1 MGQPEAITVEINLPV
16 PMRDGTILRANV
28 TRPAGEGRWPV
39 LLSRL
44 PYGKDLPVGAADLD
58 PVQAARRGYVV
69 IVQDVRGSGASDGE
83 WYPFRAE
90 ADDGVDTIAW
100 AAELPYSDG
109 QVGMFGG
116 SYLGHTQ
123 WTAALKQPPA
133 LKTMIPVYTWADP
146 FNGMIYRG
154 GALELGITASWNL
167 LMGLG
172 EVIRRNRQDP
182 RAMGA
187 AMKRWAGE
195 FDALGLSGFDSLPI
209 REFAPLKR
217 QDVAS
222 FVFDTLDVPMD
233 GAREPF
239 SSLTILGKY
248 DRVQASAL
256 NIGCW
261 FDIFLADTIAHYQG
275 MRAQG
280 KPTKLLIGPWVHGR
294 MSNPVGE
301 RNFGFGAQASMIDM
315 RMDLGNIQLRWFDHW
330 LKGRDTGMLQEAPIT
345 LFVMGANVWRDEWE
359 WPLTRAVPTPWY
371 LRENG
376 GLSPQPPAAEDPD
389 RYDYDPTDPVPTVG
403 GATLIMTPEYPPGPR
418 DQRRIEARPDV
429 LVYTSDPLPTAVE
442 VTGPITV
449 HLWAV
454 SSAPDT
460 DFVAR
465 LLDVGPDGCSF
476 NLTDGIIRAR
486 YRHFAQGEP
495 ASLIEP
501 GRAYEYVIDL
511 WATSNVFLAGHR
523 IRVQVTSSSFPR
535 WDRNLNIGLPT
546 AHDAAPRVAHQ
557 TILHDSEH
565 PSRIILPLV
574 NASDP
579 VQ

>member
-1 MGQPEAITVEINLPV
+1 MGHPEAITVEINVPV
-16 PMRDGTILRANV
+16 PMRDGVTLRANV
-28 TRPAGEGRWPV
+28 YRPAGDGRWPV

-44 PYGKDLPVGAADLD
+44 PYGKDLPAGSADLD
-58 PVQAARRGYVV
+58 PLQAARRGYVV

-83 WYPFRAE
+83 WYPFRFE

-100 AAELPYSDG
+100 AADLPYSTG

-123 WTAALKQPPA
+123 WVAALKQPPA
-133 LKTMIPVYTWADP
+133 LKAMIPIYTWADP

-154 GALELGITASWNL
+154 GALELGLMASWNL

-172 EVIRRNRQDP
+172 EVMRRHRQDP
-182 RAMGA
+182 RALGA
-187 AMKRWAGE
+187 AMKRWAAE
-195 FDALGLSGFDSLPI
+195 FDALGLTGFASLPI
-209 REFAPLKR
+209 ADFAPLKR

-222 FVFDTLDVPMD
+222 FVFDTLEMPLDR
-233 GAREPF
+233 ALEPF

-248 DRVQASAL
+248 DKVQTPTL

-261 FDIFLADTIAHYQG
+261 FDIFLADTIANYQG

-280 KPTKLLIGPWVHGR
+280 IPSKLLIGPWIHGR

-301 RNFGFGAQASMIDM
+301 RNVGFGSQASLIDM
-315 RMDLGNIQLRWFDHW
+315 RIDLGNLQLRWFDHW
-330 LKGRDTGMLQEAPIT
+330 LKGRDTGMPQEAPIT

-359 WPLTRAVPTPWY
+359 WPLARAVPTPWY
-371 LRENG
+371 LHENG
-376 GLSPQPPAAEDPD
+376 GLSPEVPGAQSADH
-389 RYDYDPTDPVPTVG
+389 YDYDPVDPVPTVG
-403 GATLIMTPEYPPGPR
+403 GATLIMTPEYPAGPR
-418 DQRRIEARPDV
+418 DQRRIEARPDL
-429 LVYTSDPLPTAVE
+429 LVYTSDPLPSDIE

-454 SSAPDT
+454 SSASDT
-460 DFVAR
+460 DFVVR
-465 LLDVGPDGCSF
+465 LTDVEPDGRSF
-476 NLTDGIIRAR
+476 NLTDGIVRAR
-486 YRHFAQGEP
+486 YRNFAQGEP

-523 IRVQVTSSSFPR
+523 IRLHVTSSSFPR
-535 WDRNLNIGLPT
+535 WDRNLNTGLPT
-546 AHDAAPRVAHQ
+546 ADDIGPRVAHQ
-557 TILHDSEH
+557 TILHDTDH
-565 PSRIILPLV
+565 PSHIILPLV
-574 NASDP
+574 GA
-579 VQ
+579 